1 MLYEFVGTHR
11 DAIIAKTTRSR
22 PAAGGGVTDAGTYRP
37 RPDGSDGL
45 DSGVPLF
52 LTQLAEN
59 LKADTLATPATT
71 TAIGASAARHGRE
84 LLERGYNV
92 SQVVHHYGDVCQAI
106 TECALEHHTPIT
118 TEEFHTLNRCLD
130 TAIAGAVTEHA
141 RVTAERTSASEFD
154 RLGRAAHEF
163 RDLLNAALL
172 AFQALKHS
180 QVTINGSAGMVLG
193 RSLMSLRSMID
204 STLSEFRLGGET
216 PWRERVNVS
225 RFIDGVTVVAN
236 LHAEYHGAT
245 LAVEPVDRELFVE
258 GDPQILTSAVMNL
271 LINAFKYSRRGG
283 RVELAVRNRR
293 DRVLIEVEDECG
305 GLPEPSHGHFRALG
319 EQRGRER
326 AGLGLG
332 LSIAR
337 QGIRAHGGE
346 IRIRNLPGKG
356 CVFVAEVPLAAPE
369 PAAES
374 THA

>member
-11 DAIIAKTTRSR
+11 AAIIAKATRSR
-22 PAAGGGVTDAGTYRP
+22 APAQASLSDAATHRPHPGGTDM
-37 RPDGSDGL
+37 L

-59 LKADTLATPATT
+59 LRADALTAPATT
-71 TAIGASAARHGRE
+71 SAIGAAAARHARD
-84 LLERGYNV
+84 LLDRGYDV

-106 TECALEHHTPIT
+106 TECALEQHTPIT
-118 TEEFHTLNRCLD
+118 TEEFHALNGCLD

-141 RVTAERTSASEFD
+141 RVTAARTTASELD
-154 RLGRAAHEF
+154 RFGRAAHEC

-180 QVTINGSAGMVLG
+180 EVTINGSAGMVLG

-204 STLSEFRLGGET
+204 STLSEFRLGAET
-216 PWRERVNVS
+216 PRRERVNVS
-225 RFIDGVTVVAN
+225 RFIDGVSVVAH
-236 LHAEYHGAT
+236 LHAEYHGAM
-245 LAVEPVDRELFVE
+245 LAVEPVKRELFVE
-258 GDPQILTSAVMNL
+258 GDPQILSSAVMNL

-283 RVELAVRNRR
+283 RVDLTVRDTH

-305 GLPEPSHGHFRALG
+305 GLPQSSHGQGRALG
-319 EQRGRER
+319 EQRARER

-356 CVFVAEVPLAAPE
+356 CVFVAEVPLAAPQ
-369 PAAES
+369 PFAES
-374 THA
+374 ANA